1 MRILAVIPPSVLLLP
16 RPLDWRS
23 AHLIATLRYAEI
35 QSRQNQPLSRTEFPL
50 QLASKMFSL
59 RTSLP
64 RARLSTRSSQSLSPV
79 HPAVSTAHFR
89 LLSSLDRNQVTPPS
103 LRPFRPPSRPHSHR
117 LLSTIILQ
125 SVSSL
130 PLPFSRRL
138 RLFCVH

>member
-16 RPLDWRS
+16 RPL
-23 AHLIATLRYAEI
+23 AVQTTHLIATLRYVET
-35 QSRQNQPLSRTEFPL
+35 QSRQNQPSSRTEFPL

-79 HPAVSTAHFR
+79 HSAVPTAHFR
-89 LLSSLDRNQVTPPS
+89 LLSSLDRYQVTTPS
-103 LRPFRPPSRPHSHR
+103 LRPFRPPPRTHSHR
-117 LLSTIILQ
+117 LFSTIILQ